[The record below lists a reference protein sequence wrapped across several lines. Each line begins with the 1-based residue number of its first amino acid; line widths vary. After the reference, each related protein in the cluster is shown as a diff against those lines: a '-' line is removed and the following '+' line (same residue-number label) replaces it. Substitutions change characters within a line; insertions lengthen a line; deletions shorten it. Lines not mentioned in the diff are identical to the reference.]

1 MLLTKQERIEEHIDI
16 ESGYVKMRREKLQVG
31 TVRETGRAQTAK
43 TLMKSGLYDV
53 GQKFYASNR
62 GPLNPQP
69 QACLNVCL
77 HVFWGRG
84 AAVFC
89 CQEWGISENPL

>member
-16 ESGYVKMRREKLQVG
+16 ESGNVKMRREKLQVG

-53 GQKFYASNR
+53 GQKF
-62 GPLNPQP
+62 
-69 QACLNVCL
+69 
-77 HVFWGRG
+77 
-84 AAVFC
+84 
-89 CQEWGISENPL
+89 